1 MGGALAYANYD
12 PVFKNQ
18 VDEYIPGFAR
28 LADTAAD
35 LFVERVKPVRPPSG
49 VTGDRG
55 SRPVDARVGYSK
67 GNVESVGREKRKE
80 HVIAPAPQL
89 LDTVKDE
96 LSKPKQEQDKAD
108 LVQTEIQGEEKKV
121 LFVCAYM
128 YVLRV
133 TI

>member
-18 VDEYIPGFAR
+18 VDEYIPGFAK

-55 SRPVDARVGYSK
+55 GRPVDARVGYNK
-67 GNVESVGREKRKE
+67 GNVQSVGREKGK
-80 HVIAPAPQL
+80 VAPAPEL
-89 LDTVKDE
+89 LDTVRDE
-96 LSKPKQEQDKAD
+96 PSKPKQEQGKAD
-108 LVQTEIQGEEKKV
+108 LVQTETQGEEKKV
-121 LFVCAYM
+121 LFVC
-128 YVLRV
+128 
-133 TI
+133 